1 MNGEPAMLV
10 CTRLSDMTQMH
21 PDQGWEL
28 CSKCQHTVGVYPTG
42 KRAIERWP
50 HMKILCVKCANLSA
64 LDPEDEIYAAGSA
77 DEILKEHNESKPVGR
92 A

>member
-1 MNGEPAMLV
+1 MNGEPMMLV
-10 CTRLSDMTQMH
+10 CTRLSDMTVMH

-28 CSKCQHTVGVYPTG
+28 CSQCQHTVGVYPTG

-50 HMKILCVKCANLSA
+50 HLKILCMECANLQA
-64 LDPEDEIYAAGSA
+64 IGPEDEIYAAGTLE
-77 DEILKEHNESKPVGR
+77 EIVKERNESAPTGK